1 MHGLDFLSNALWQ
14 PRVWVELVGRLSG
27 LWRLAISALFASSVS
42 ATMQQENGPESQE
55 FGYSWFGNSR
65 QLERVGITWR
75 VA

>member
-1 MHGLDFLSNALWQ
+1 MGAVEMEALSSPHFAAPFIVLL
-14 PRVWVELVGRLSG
+14 PL
-27 LWRLAISALFASSVS
+27 LFASSVS